1 MEQEHG
7 LISSLLEWAGRR
19 VDGTRT
25 AEAVAEGLGGA
36 QLPSVPFTSG
46 SPQGDMEVSVS
57 FFCLKHCVRVFEAFD
72 NCLRGNFYP
81 DPSNCFWHT
90 FDLISLDKSFLLDLN
105 LTCLHRTCNYF
116 IINFLLGF

>member
-19 VDGTRT
+19 VDGARM

-46 SPQGDMEVSVS
+46 SPQGDMDVSV
-57 FFCLKHCVRVFEAFD
+57 FCITNVVSMFMK
-72 NCLRGNFYP
+72 P
-81 DPSNCFWHT
+81 
-90 FDLISLDKSFLLDLN
+90 
-105 LTCLHRTCNYF
+105 LTAA
-116 IINFLLGF
+116 

>member
-1 MEQEHG
+1 MEEEHG

-46 SPQGDMEVSVS
+46 SPQGDMDVSV
-57 FFCLKHCVRVFEAFD
+57 FCINVVSMFMKPLTAAGGE
-72 NCLRGNFYP
+72 
-81 DPSNCFWHT
+81 
-90 FDLISLDKSFLLDLN
+90 FLF
-105 LTCLHRTCNYF
+105 RP
-116 IINFLLGF
+116 

>member
-1 MEQEHG
+1 MEEEHG

-46 SPQGDMEVSVS
+46 SPQGDMDVSVLCIKNVVS
-57 FFCLKHCVRVFEAFD
+57 MFMK
-72 NCLRGNFYP
+72 P
-81 DPSNCFWHT
+81 
-90 FDLISLDKSFLLDLN
+90 
-105 LTCLHRTCNYF
+105 LTAA
-116 IINFLLGF
+116 